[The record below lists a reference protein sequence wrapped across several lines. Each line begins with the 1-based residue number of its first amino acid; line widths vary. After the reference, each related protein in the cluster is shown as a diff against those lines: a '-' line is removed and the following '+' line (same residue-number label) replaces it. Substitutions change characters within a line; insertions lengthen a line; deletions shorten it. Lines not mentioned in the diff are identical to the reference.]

1 MNAQAYIQSRY
12 RDYVNLTK
20 EVAEAPRFAQGK
32 DLGYCMLFGSVVVS
46 DDGTFECVG
55 RDEALA
61 LILQKFW

>member
-12 RDYVNLTK
+12 RDYSNLTK
-20 EVAEAPRFAQGK
+20 EVAEAPSFGQGK
-32 DLGYCMLFGSVVVS
+32 DLGYCMLFNSTVVS
-46 DDGTFECVG
+46 DDGTFECAN